1 MKVPSHY
8 VIATFQLYGSL
19 MLESPDY
26 FFRVREIG
34 RLRQTTGLLGQMFG
48 YGNFGR
54 TRSSVRLVTAP
65 GLSLPGPVVWTGVLA

>member
-26 FFRVREIG
+26 FFRVRERG
-34 RLRQTTGLLGQMFG
+34 RLRQTRLRDGHGENNELLCYCYDSIRGM
-48 YGNFGR
+48 
-54 TRSSVRLVTAP
+54 LVVILWAKDSTMND
-65 GLSLPGPVVWTGVLA
+65 